1 MRASGSLL
9 PTLDVAIVRAE
20 ERVLSNTAQYALR
33 AMIYLGQHEG
43 EGPIR
48 VEDIAERLDVPR
60 NYLSKILHALVKE
73 GVVRSLRGPHGGFA
87 LARPASAVVL
97 YDVVAPFD
105 DIEARRTC
113 LLGRQECSDI
123 VPCVIHEH
131 WKATATQVAGFFR
144 ETSLAAVVKDTGT
157 PA

>member
-1 MRASGSLL
+1 L
-9 PTLDVAIVRAE
+9 
-20 ERVLSNTAQYALR
+20 LSNTAQYALR
-33 AMIYLGQHEG
+33 AMIHLGQHEG

-48 VEDIAERLDVPR
+48 VDDIAEQLDVPR

-73 GVVRSLRGPHGGFA
+73 GLLASLRGPYGGFR
-87 LARPASAVVL
+87 LARPAAAVTL
-97 YDVVAPFD
+97 YEVVAPFD

-131 WKATATQVAGFFR
+131 WKTTATHVARFFR
-144 ETSLAAVVKDTGT
+144 ETSLAKVVQDAET

>member
-1 MRASGSLL
+1 
-9 PTLDVAIVRAE
+9 
-20 ERVLSNTAQYALR
+20 
-33 AMIYLGQHEG
+33 MIHLGQHDG

-48 VEDIAERLDVPR
+48 VDDIAEQLDVPR
-60 NYLSKILHALVKE
+60 NYLSKILHALVKA
-73 GVVRSLRGPHGGFA
+73 GLLVSLRGPHGGFR
-87 LARPASAVVL
+87 LARPAAAMTL
-97 YDVVAPFD
+97 YDVVSSFD

-131 WKATATQVAGFFR
+131 WKTTATHVARFFR
-144 ETSLAAVVKDTGT
+144 ETSLATVVKDAET